1 MRKNAAMQAGPDT
14 HRASA
19 ASLLPIA
26 VVAAAVVVLALLVH
40 GGRKGTIVVERET
53 FVAMTVQNGKTN
65 HPAPFVITSIDET
78 SADGALQRS
87 FTSNSITRPG
97 YQEVDVGAALQL
109 YDPADNTVYVTTQ
122 QAQQRAIVAQV
133 LNTAPQ
139 GSYVGVGTGQLSSVG
154 YSSATLQYVPGR
166 VSIFERQLAAGQFRL
181 AARTTIDGRAA
192 LKLVQTRPT
201 VLPVAQ
207 NAGSFMSRD
216 TVYVAPGTYDP
227 IEGITRSTLPG
238 LRTTVVIRWL
248 SYKVLPA
255 TPGSRRL
262 LSLTARHPTARVVD
276 NARAYVGAS
285 QSEIRTTTTP

>member
-1 MRKNAAMQAGPDT
+1 MRKNAGVYEGPDN
-14 HRASA
+14 HAASA
-19 ASLLPIA
+19 AALIPIA
-26 VVAAAVVVLALLVH
+26 AVAVAVLLLALLVH
-40 GGRKGTIVVERET
+40 GGRAGTIVVERQT
-53 FVAMTVQNGKTN
+53 FVAITVQNGRAN

-78 SADGALQRS
+78 SANGTLQRS

-97 YQEVDVGAALQL
+97 YQEVDVGDALQL
-109 YDPADNTVYVTTQ
+109 YDPADNTVYVTSQ
-122 QAQQRAIVAQV
+122 QARQRATIAQIQS
-133 LNTAPQ
+133 TAPK
-139 GSYVGVGTGQLSSVG
+139 GSHVGVGVAHLSSVG

-181 AARTTIDGRAA
+181 AGRTTIAGRAA

-201 VLPVAQ
+201 VIPLAQ
-207 NAGSFMSRD
+207 NASGFESRD

-238 LRTTVVIRWL
+238 LRTTVVVHWL

-255 TPGSRRL
+255 TAVNRRL
-262 LSLTARHPTARVVD
+262 LSLTARHPTARVID
-276 NARAYVGAS
+276 NAMAYVRAS